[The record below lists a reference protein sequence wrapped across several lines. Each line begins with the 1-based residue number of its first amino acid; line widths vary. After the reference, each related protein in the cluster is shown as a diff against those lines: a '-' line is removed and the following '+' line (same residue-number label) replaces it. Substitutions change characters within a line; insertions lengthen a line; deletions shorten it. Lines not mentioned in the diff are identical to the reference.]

1 MYSEKYLDKWKEKKT
16 GLFTKQNIENK
27 VLTLSLSW
35 ENKYHLVFQK

>member
-1 MYSEKYLDKWKEKKT
+1 MYSEKYLDKWKEKET

-27 VLTLSLSW
+27 VLTLSLW